1 MVALTLRPPWAALVL
16 WAAWLLPCAQAGW
29 ELGAQG
35 VSCTTVCSDAGGLT
49 CSATGNQQLNSNFEF
64 DYVFAELV
72 TAGQIPA
79 EYATCDSYQNLE
91 EWLDAQPG
99 TYFVDPNTLYV
110 PPVCFQYSAASTCAG
125 TNTAMRRICC
135 CLSSPGADLS
145 SECFVPTTT
154 TSTATTETTTSI
166 TSITS
171 STTQTSTITTE
182 TTLTT
187 SSTTSIT
194 ATTTVVTTSATTTAT
209 SVTETTTSTSVTT
222 LTATTSSTSMTTSS
236 TTVTTE
242 TTLTGTSTSVT
253 TTLTTQT
260 SVTSSS
266 VTTTSTSVTQSATST
281 SYTSTTT
288 TVTSGAVT
296 LISENVLAGENRIP
310 VSDRT
315 GFSEG
320 DMIKIK
326 RDVVKIENITEVGV
340 RRLEGGRRLATVAYL
355 EVTPPISQD
364 YVAGDSISNLGP
376 AENYVGSDPITFH
389 GGQKYKFWLPNHQ
402 EFMLLE
408 TNEVKVFGTVFPG
421 VKPDQQWFG
430 NFRVVL
436 SDQAPVVEVNVK
448 RPTSNQT
455 SGTRCASRRMES
467 MDVFLGRSKSALREV
482 QRRPMEFTAGESVRF
497 AIDCRKQDRPLLAS
511 AKTEYIH
518 VETPSIVFLIVAAH
532 AGNEFPDDPRLQLK
546 YMHLDLLILEMPRK
560 HEFGGILPEIWD
572 IKPRSPLVTAMLQ
585 PPEPV
590 QVCEA
595 KMPNCDASARRS

>member
-1 MVALTLRPPWAALVL
+1 
-16 WAAWLLPCAQAGW
+16 
-29 ELGAQG
+29 
-35 VSCTTVCSDAGGLT
+35 
-49 CSATGNQQLNSNFEF
+49 
-64 DYVFAELV
+64 
-72 TAGQIPA
+72 
-79 EYATCDSYQNLE
+79 
-91 EWLDAQPG
+91 
-99 TYFVDPNTLYV
+99 
-110 PPVCFQYSAASTCAG
+110 
-125 TNTAMRRICC
+125 
-135 CLSSPGADLS
+135 
-145 SECFVPTTT
+145 
-154 TSTATTETTTSI
+154 
-166 TSITS
+166 
-171 STTQTSTITTE
+171 
-182 TTLTT
+182 
-187 SSTTSIT
+187 
-194 ATTTVVTTSATTTAT
+194 
-209 SVTETTTSTSVTT
+209 
-222 LTATTSSTSMTTSS
+222 
-236 TTVTTE
+236 
-242 TTLTGTSTSVT
+242 
-253 TTLTTQT
+253 
-260 SVTSSS
+260 
-266 VTTTSTSVTQSATST
+266 
-281 SYTSTTT
+281 
-288 TVTSGAVT
+288 
-296 LISENVLAGENRIP
+296 
-310 VSDRT
+310 
-315 GFSEG
+315 
-320 DMIKIK
+320 MIKIK

-421 VKPDQQWFG
+421 ERRSTQRSLEGVKPDQQWFG

-436 SDQAPVVEVNVK
+436 SDQTPVVEVNVK

-482 QRRPMEFTAGESVRF
+482 QRRPMEFTAGES
-497 AIDCRKQDRPLLAS
+497 
-511 AKTEYIH
+511 
-518 VETPSIVFLIVAAH
+518 VFLIVAAH